1 MSILQS
7 IVFDEICQRRNIRD
21 SDVTKLRALY
31 MANALAAPDDVT
43 ALIKMNGACPVQGEA
58 WAPFLIEAVV
68 DFVVGELEPRGY
80 LSSANAQWLIDL
92 IAPDGEVVSLN
103 GLDIL
108 LAVMERARWVPE
120 GFLVFLL
127 GQIRRGIVNG
137 AGPLR
142 TASGLFPQTVAEGDI
157 ALASFAITHF
167 ASEGYIPM
175 TRGEL
180 AVLAEIDA
188 QSNAETHP
196 TEWDILY
203 LRMLASVLLYQNGYA
218 ASSRWQSLD
227 YPITAPGEEA
237 AVAAGDAGLG
247 SDAWVADILT
257 PVIGAH
263 WLMAREDR
271 AIHALEQ
278 QRVGIITD
286 SELTAA
292 GPIDLAQAT
301 AHCEIRRAQLR
312 TIGRTLAEAGFNV
325 SVGPDGVADT
335 AAAGAAVA

>member
-31 MANALAAPDDVT
+31 MSNALAAPDDVT
-43 ALIKMNGACPVQGEA
+43 ALIKMNSACPVQGEA

-80 LSSANAQWLIDL
+80 LSKPNAQWLIDL
-92 IAPDGEVVSLN
+92 IAPEGTVTSLN

-108 LAVMERARWVPE
+108 LAVIERARWVPE
-120 GFLVFLL
+120 SFLVFLL
-127 GQIRRGIVNG
+127 AQIRGGIVDG

-142 TASGLFPQTVAEGDI
+142 TASGLEPNTVAEGDI

-167 ASEGYIPM
+167 ASEGFIPV

-180 AVLAEIDA
+180 LELGDVDA

-196 TEWDILY
+196 TEWDALY
-203 LRMLASVLLYQNGYA
+203 LRMLAAVLLYQNGYA
-218 ASSRWQSLD
+218 ASSRWQLLD
-227 YPITAPGEEA
+227 YPITVPADDDGNIN
-237 AVAAGDAGLG
+237 LG
-247 SDAWVADILT
+247 SDAWIAQILE

-263 WLMAREDR
+263 RLMAREDR

-278 QRVGIITD
+278 QRVAIITD

-292 GPIDLAQAT
+292 GPAELAQAT
-301 AHCEIRRAQLR
+301 GHSNVRRAQLR
-312 TIGRTLAEAGFNV
+312 TIGRTLAQAGFDV
-325 SVGPDGVADT
+325 TQGPTADAEAT
-335 AAAGAAVA
+335 SAVA